1 MFNLNELR
9 LMFIDPLDLLVTYIN
24 LTLLKNKTIK
34 VIFS

>member
-1 MFNLNELR
+1 MFYWNELT